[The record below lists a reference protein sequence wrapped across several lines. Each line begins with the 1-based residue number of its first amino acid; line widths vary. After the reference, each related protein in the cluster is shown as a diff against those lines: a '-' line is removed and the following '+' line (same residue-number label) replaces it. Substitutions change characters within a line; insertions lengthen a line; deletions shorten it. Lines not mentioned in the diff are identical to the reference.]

1 MMWYHFHHSV
11 DVLWLGLK
19 AATQWRG
26 TSCKGPGSRLWTS
39 WSLRMGQLGILRH
52 TENVSGAGSLQWW
65 EEYFSSRCSRES
77 ILSSCDN
84 TLVVETIHSH
94 PNF

>member
-1 MMWYHFHHSV
+1 
-11 DVLWLGLK
+11 
-19 AATQWRG
+19 
-26 TSCKGPGSRLWTS
+26 
-39 WSLRMGQLGILRH
+39 MGQLGILRH